1 MRLLTAT
8 SLIVGMI
15 ALSTASSSYAA
26 GVTVLH
32 NEQTVEI
39 KNVLADPVNLWVSPA
54 DLPKVNGFTLKP
66 EGACLDD
73 ICIPIKQTED
83 SDLFVTRQGQKWV
96 NVTALANKL
105 QQPFVADRANG
116 VYSFG
121 AVPATRQSFLESAV
135 APDFALKD
143 RTGKT
148 VKLSDFHGK
157 KLMIVTWA
165 SW

>member
-1 MRLLTAT
+1 MKARFLFRITTGFLISLAAT
-8 SLIVGMI
+8 PTFG
-15 ALSTASSSYAA
+15 A

-32 NEQTVEI
+32 NEQTVVI
-39 KNVLADPVNLWVSPA
+39 DQVLSDPVNLWVPPEHLES
-54 DLPKVNGFTLKP
+54 VNGFTLKP
-66 EGACLDD
+66 EGACFED
-73 ICIPIKQTED
+73 ICIPIKQDVD
-83 SDLFVTRQGQKWV
+83 SDLFVTRQGQKWI
-96 NVTALANKL
+96 NVTGLANKL
-105 QQPFVADRANG
+105 QQPYVADRSNS

-143 RTGKT
+143 RNGKT
-148 VKLSDFHGK
+148 VTLSDFHGK